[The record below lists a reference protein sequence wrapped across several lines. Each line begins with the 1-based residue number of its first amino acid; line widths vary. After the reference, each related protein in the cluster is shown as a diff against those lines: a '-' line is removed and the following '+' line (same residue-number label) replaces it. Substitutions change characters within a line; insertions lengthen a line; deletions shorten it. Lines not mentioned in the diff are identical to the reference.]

1 MAVQFTKQIQFTR
14 PNNSTQYTAGDA
26 VSDNATSATVATFTL
41 SDMARAP
48 GLGGRITNV
57 TLHKTDQDLTGADF
71 DIYLF
76 DAAVAGTSF
85 EDNAAHALTDAELQ
99 TCIGFVSLTAAS
111 HAVSGGMITG
121 DLYSRSNLD
130 WAYGFS
136 GTGTSTD
143 LYVVVIARGTYTP
156 AANEVFTIRFG
167 GEMD

>member
-14 PNNSTQYTAGDA
+14 PNNTTQYTAGDA
-26 VSDNATSATVATFTL
+26 VSDNATSATVASFTL
-41 SDMARAP
+41 SGMATALGR
-48 GLGGRITNV
+48 GGRITNV
-57 TLHKTDQDLTGADF
+57 TLHKSDQDLTGADF

-76 DAAVAGTSF
+76 DTAVAGTSF

-130 WAYGFS
+130 WAYGFQ
-136 GTGTSTD
+136 GQTGTS

-156 AANEVFTIRFG
+156 AAQEVFTLRFG